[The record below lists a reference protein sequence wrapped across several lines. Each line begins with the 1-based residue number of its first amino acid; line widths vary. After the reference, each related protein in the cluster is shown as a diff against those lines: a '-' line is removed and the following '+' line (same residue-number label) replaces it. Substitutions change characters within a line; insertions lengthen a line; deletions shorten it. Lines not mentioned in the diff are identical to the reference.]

1 MRAMVCIDKL
11 TLEYR
16 KEMKRKHLWQRICFV
31 SCGLLLTAG
40 VYAEIPTGY
49 YAKAEGLSD
58 SLLRQALYDTIR
70 GGVRIHY
77 GTQGYGYYDG
87 IYYPGTWNY
96 FPQTDVRADGTVWDM
111 YSNTKRYFPHDGGS
125 ACGLEIEHCLPKS
138 WWGWTSSDTGSS
150 KRAYQDLFILNPS
163 DGSANGN
170 KSNYPPGHVV
180 KGDKFDNGSF
190 RMDAAKSSQ
199 YGWICFEPAEEYRGD
214 FARTYFYVA
223 TAYADLPFGAGNADY
238 QRYLTD
244 STYFVFKPWLVEV
257 LLDWHRADPVSEK
270 ERKRAEVIYSIQGN
284 RNPYIDYPALVEYIW
299 GDKKGQAVDFST
311 LVCTAT
317 DTYQPAED
325 CTDLVLLAADDV
337 TEEGFTVSWSDCSGT
352 YTLDVFHRQEIG
364 SWDTIVN
371 MPAMGSSHI
380 KASDKVKT
388 NGNTSTTAAGTNAI
402 TMGVSDRDGAI
413 IVYDLGLTL
422 PALLQFR
429 SGIYKTATAGELQIF
444 FNNHTTADTTIILP
458 TSRDEIWYS
467 IPLAAGIDSVT
478 ILSVGGST
486 TKRACM
492 QALYVL
498 QGDYAVSQTSIEG
511 FPCTLNDVASYYVH
525 LPEQRS
531 DSIYYYSITN
541 DKGNYREKTVL
552 ISHSEPMML
561 QNTHDERE
569 PIRKYINGQQI
580 VIEREHKKY
589 SVLGTQVSR
598 LR

>member
-1 MRAMVCIDKL
+1 MRVMVRIDEP

-16 KEMKRKHLWQRICFV
+16 KKMRKTNYWRGICSAV
-31 SCGLLLTAG
+31 CGLVLSVV
-40 VYAEIPTGY
+40 VYAEIPVGY
-49 YAKAEGLSD
+49 YAEAQGKSD

-77 GTQGYGYYDG
+77 GTQGYTFPDKV
-87 IYYPGTWNY
+87 YYPGTWNC

-111 YSNTKRYFPHDGGS
+111 YSNTKRYFPNDGGS

-190 RMDAAKSSQ
+190 RMDSKDESQ
-199 YGWICFEPAEEYRGD
+199 YDWICFEPAEEYRGD

-244 STYFVFKPWLVEV
+244 STYLVFKPWLVEV

-270 ERKRAEVIYSIQGN
+270 ERRRAETVFSIQGN
-284 RNPYIDYPALVEYIW
+284 RNPYIDYPELVEFIW
-299 GDKKGQAVDFST
+299 GSKKGQTVDFST
-311 LVCTAT
+311 LLCTAT
-317 DTYQPAED
+317 DDYQPEED
-325 CTDLVLLAADDV
+325 CSDLVLHAAEDL
-337 TEEGFTVSWSDCSGT
+337 TRAGFTASWSDCPGT
-352 YTLDVFHRQEIG
+352 YTLDVFQRLETG

-388 NGNTSTTAAGTNAI
+388 NGNTSSTAAGTNAI
-402 TMGVSDRDGAI
+402 TMGVRTRDGAI
-413 IVYDLGLTL
+413 IVYDLELTL

-458 TSRDEIWYS
+458 TSRDEVWYS

-511 FPCTLNDVASYYVH
+511 FPCTLYDVASYYVH
-525 LPEQRS
+525 LPENVT
-531 DSIYYYSITN
+531 DSVISYSITN
-541 DKGNYREKTVL
+541 AKGDYREQKVVFTATAPSL
-552 ISHSEPMML
+552 L
-561 QNTHDERE
+561 QECKDERK
-569 PIRKYINGQQI
+569 PVRKYIKDRQI
-580 VIEREHKKY
+580 IIERENNKY
-589 SVLGTQVSR
+589 SVLGTKVKR
-598 LR
+598 

>member
-1 MRAMVCIDKL
+1 MRK
-11 TLEYR
+11 TNYWR
-16 KEMKRKHLWQRICFV
+16 GICSAV
-31 SCGLLLTAG
+31 CGLLLSVV
-40 VYAEIPTGY
+40 VYAEIPVGY
-49 YAKAEGLSD
+49 YAEAQGKSD

-77 GTQGYGYYDG
+77 GTQGYTFPDKV
-87 IYYPGTWNY
+87 YYPGTWNC
-96 FPQTDVRADGTVWDM
+96 FPQTDVRADGSVWDM

-138 WWGWTSSDTGSS
+138 WWGWTSSATGSS

-244 STYFVFKPWLVEV
+244 STYLVFKPWLVEV

-270 ERKRAEVIYSIQGN
+270 ERRRAETVFSIQGN
-284 RNPYIDYPALVEYIW
+284 RNPYIDYPELVEFIW
-299 GDKKGQAVDFST
+299 GSKKGQAVDFST

-317 DTYQPAED
+317 DDYQPEED
-325 CTDLVLLAADDV
+325 CSDLVLHAAEDL
-337 TEEGFTVSWSDCSGT
+337 TRAGFTASWSDCPGT
-352 YTLDVFHRQEIG
+352 YTLDVFQRQETG

-388 NGNTSTTAAGTNAI
+388 NGNTGSTAAGTNAI
-402 TMGVSDRDGAI
+402 TMGVSNRDGAI
-413 IVYDLGLTL
+413 IVYDLGLTT

-458 TSRDEIWYS
+458 SSRDEVWYS

-486 TKRACM
+486 AKRACM

-511 FPCTLNDVASYYVH
+511 FPCTLYDVASYYVH
-525 LPEQRS
+525 LPENVT
-531 DSIYYYSITN
+531 DSVISYSITN
-541 DKGNYREKTVL
+541 AKGDYREQKVVFTATAPSL
-552 ISHSEPMML
+552 L
-561 QNTHDERE
+561 QECKDERK
-569 PIRKYINGQQI
+569 PVRKYIKDSQI
-580 VIEREHKKY
+580 IIERENNKY
-589 SVLGTQVSR
+589 SVLGTKVKK
-598 LR
+598 

>member
-1 MRAMVCIDKL
+1 MHCWKG
-11 TLEYR
+11 
-16 KEMKRKHLWQRICFV
+16 ICSAV
-31 SCGLLLTAG
+31 CGLLLAAG
-40 VYAEIPTGY
+40 VYAEIPVGY
-49 YAKAEGLSD
+49 YAKAQGKSD

-96 FPQTDVRADGTVWDM
+96 FPQTDFRADGTVWDM

-244 STYFVFKPWLVEV
+244 STYLVFKPWLVEV

-270 ERKRAEVIYSIQGN
+270 ERRRAETVFSIQGN
-284 RNPYIDYPALVEYIW
+284 RNPYIDYPELVEFIW
-299 GDKKGQAVDFST
+299 GNKKGQTVDFST
-311 LVCTAT
+311 LLCTA
-317 DTYQPAED
+317 DPSYVPAED
-325 CTDLVLLAADDV
+325 YTNFEAFAPTDA
-337 TEEGFTVSWSDCSGT
+337 TSTGFTARWSDFDT
-352 YTLDVFHRQEIG
+352 DYTLDVYQRHYIG
-364 SWDTIVN
+364 HNDTLVN
-371 MPAMGSSHI
+371 MPAMGTTFINNATNVKIGGRVSS
-380 KASDKVKT
+380 
-388 NGNTSTTAAGTNAI
+388 TAAGTNAI
-402 TMGVSDRDGAI
+402 TMGVGATDGSV
-413 IVYDLGLTL
+413 IVYDLGLTASATL
-422 PALLQFR
+422 TFR
-429 SGIYKTATAGELQIF
+429 ANIYKSATAGELRIF
-444 FNNHTTADTTIILP
+444 FNDHTTADTTIILP
-458 TSRDEIWYS
+458 TSRDEVWYT
-467 IPLAAGIDSVT
+467 IPLNAGIDSVT
-478 ILSVGGST
+478 ILSFGGST

-492 QALYVL
+492 QALYVV
-498 QGDYAVSQTSIEG
+498 QGDWQAVETSLSGYPQT
-511 FPCTLNDVASYYVH
+511 VH
-525 LPEQRS
+525 LPLQYVTIPSELS
-531 DSIYYYSITN
+531 GETIYYRVRTAEGIVSNEIAVDVPQTTEVENAAGYSAHTRKVLRGQEILI
-541 DKGNYREKTVL
+541 YR
-552 ISHSEPMML
+552 
-561 QNTHDERE
+561 
-569 PIRKYINGQQI
+569 NG
-580 VIEREHKKY
+580 EEY
-589 SVLGTQVSR
+589 NVLGNKVR
-598 LR
+598 

>member
-1 MRAMVCIDKL
+1 MRQI
-11 TLEYR
+11 
-16 KEMKRKHLWQRICFV
+16 HLWRGLCLV
-31 SCGLLLTAG
+31 VCGLLLAG
-40 VYAEIPTGY
+40 GVFAEIPTGY
-49 YAKAEGLSD
+49 YAEAQGKSD

-70 GGVRIHY
+70 GGESIHY
-77 GTQGYGYYDG
+77 GTQGYTFPDKV
-87 IYYPGTWNY
+87 YYPGTWNC
-96 FPQTDVRADGTVWDM
+96 FMQTDVRADGSVWDM
-111 YSNTKRYFPHDGGS
+111 YSNTKRYFPYDGGS

-138 WWGWTSSDTGSS
+138 WWGWTKQDTGSS

-163 DGSANGN
+163 DGSTNGN

-214 FARTYFYVA
+214 FARTYFYGA

-284 RNPYIDYPALVEYIW
+284 RNPYIDYPELVEYIW
-299 GDKKGQAVDFST
+299 GNKKGQAVDFGA

-317 DTYQPAED
+317 DDYQPEED
-325 CTDLVLLAADDV
+325 CSDLVLNAAEDL
-337 TEEGFTVSWSDCSGT
+337 TKTGFTASWSDCSGT
-352 YTLDVFHRQEIG
+352 YTLDVFHRQETG

-402 TMGVSDRDGAI
+402 TMGVSGRDGAI

-444 FNNHTTADTTIILP
+444 FNDHAKADTTIILP
-458 TSRDEIWYS
+458 SSRDEVWYS
-467 IPLAAGIDSVT
+467 VPLAAGVDSVT
-478 ILSVGGST
+478 ILSVGGAT
-486 TKRACM
+486 TKRACI

-498 QGDYAVSQTSIEG
+498 QGDYAVTHTSFDG
-511 FPCTLNDVASYYVH
+511 YPCTLTDIATHYVY
-525 LPEQRS
+525 LPENRT
-531 DSIYYYSITN
+531 DSVYFYGITN
-541 DKGNYREKTVL
+541 AKGEYREQKVVVSATT
-552 ISHSEPMML
+552 PTFL
-561 QNTHDERE
+561 QEATDKRNHAR
-569 PIRKYINGQQI
+569 IYIKEQQI
-580 VIEREHKKY
+580 IIEREGRKY
-589 SVLGTQVSR
+589 SVIGTKVGQ
-598 LR
+598 